1 MLQILV
7 FVEGARTEDGYVK
20 HWWRLNRRNVIV
32 TIDEFTGAAPLPLV
46 ERAVAVRKQ
55 EMLDARRGRGRPH
68 DEIWCVFDVD
78 EHPKLAEAIQL
89 AERSGIEVAVSHP
102 CFELWLILHY
112 RDQTAYI
119 EPDGAQRVAK
129 ELLKCG
135 KTLSAQA
142 LGELVVRYPDAA
154 KRAKYLDKMHERNGS
169 PPRSN
174 PSSETWK
181 LVDRIRDFRVT

>member
-7 FVEGARTEDGYVK
+7 FVEGARTEDGYFK

-32 TIDEFTGAAPLPLV
+32 TIDEFTGAAPLSLV
-46 ERAVAVRKQ
+46 ERAVAVRKR
-55 EMLDARRGRGRPH
+55 EMLDARRGRGRAH

-78 EHPKLAEAIQL
+78 EHPKLGEAIQL
-89 AERSGIEVAVSHP
+89 AESNGIKVAVTHP

-119 EPDGAQRVAK
+119 ERARAQHLAK
-129 ELLKCG
+129 ELLRCG
-135 KTLSAQA
+135 KTLSPQA

-154 KRAKYLDKMHERNGS
+154 KRAKHLDKMHARNGS
-169 PPRSN
+169 QARSN
-174 PSSETWK
+174 PSSEAWK

>member
-7 FVEGARTEDGYVK
+7 FAEGAQTEDGYFK

-32 TIDEFTGAAPLPLV
+32 TIDEFTGATPLSLV
-46 ERAVAVRKQ
+46 ERAVAASKR
-55 EMLDARRGRGRPH
+55 EMVDARRGRGRAH

-78 EHPKLAEAIQL
+78 EHPKLAEAIRL
-89 AERSGIEVAVSHP
+89 AERNDIKVAVSHP

-112 RDQTAYI
+112 MDQTAYI
-119 EPDGAQRVAK
+119 ERDDAQRLAK
-129 ELLKCG
+129 KLLRCG

-154 KRAKYLDKMHERNGS
+154 KRAKSLDKMHDRNGN
-169 PPRSN
+169 PPRYN

-181 LVDRIRDFRVT
+181 LVDRISDFRVV